1 MQEKDLN
8 SYVGTKGIVVN
19 SSGEVLLVK
28 ESFSG
33 NWELP
38 GGRIQKTEMNL
49 TREECLSRELKE
61 ELGENFQFKI
71 LKLVDTMFRKFEK
84 PRNPQVE
91 QVFLVVYECEYL
103 GGEID
108 KQDEEVLDVAWVS
121 KDNYQNYD
129 YVNGYKK
136 VLDNYFSRN

>member
-1 MQEKDLN
+1 MQEKDIN
-8 SYVGTKGIVVN
+8 CYVGTKGLVRN
-19 SSGEVLLVK
+19 KQGEILIVK
-28 ESFSG
+28 ESMTKD
-33 NWELP
+33 WELP
-38 GGRIQKTEMNL
+38 GGKIQKIEMDL

-84 PRNPQVE
+84 PRNPLVE

-103 GGEID
+103 GGEIN

-121 KDNYQNYD
+121 KDTYQNYE